1 MSETVANP
9 TEKIT
14 DTLSNH
20 EFDQYQETLHRLMF
34 LIPEKHRKVVEGN
47 LKHLMAYVLGR
58 PLNETVELMAEVEPD
73 ELRTF
78 KAILE
83 ANGID
88 PTPQSLKTHLEE
100 NNFVKELLVLQQIQ
114 MLQTQS
120 DMPKPPI
127 PIAVVNG
134 QLGFLSF
141 SKLAF
146 EAYQQ
151 ELIGYVAGLKKGD

>member
-1 MSETVANP
+1 MSDLVAIGGA
-9 TEKIT
+9 E
-14 DTLSNH
+14 
-20 EFDQYQETLHRLMF
+20 
-34 LIPEKHRKVVEGN
+34 PES
-47 LKHLMAYVLGR
+47 
-58 PLNETVELMAEVEPD
+58 D
-73 ELRTF
+73 ELRAF
-78 KAILE
+78 KSILE

-88 PTPQSLKTHLEE
+88 PTPQALKTHLEQ

-114 MLQTQS
+114 TLQTQS

-134 QLGFLSF
+134 RLGFLSF

-151 ELIGYVAGLKKGD
+151 ELIGYVAGLKKGH

>member
-1 MSETVANP
+1 MSET
-9 TEKIT
+9 I
-14 DTLSNH
+14 SIS
-20 EFDQYQETLHRLMF
+20 QY
-34 LIPEKHRKVVEGN
+34 PESQVIQ
-47 LKHLMAYVLGR
+47 
-58 PLNETVELMAEVEPD
+58 D
-73 ELRTF
+73 ELQAF

-88 PTPQSLKTHLEE
+88 STPQALKTHLEQ
-100 NNFVKELLVLQQIQ
+100 NNLAKELLELEQIRLLQA
-114 MLQTQS
+114 QS

-151 ELIGYVAGLKKGD
+151 ELIGYVAGLKKEEGNA